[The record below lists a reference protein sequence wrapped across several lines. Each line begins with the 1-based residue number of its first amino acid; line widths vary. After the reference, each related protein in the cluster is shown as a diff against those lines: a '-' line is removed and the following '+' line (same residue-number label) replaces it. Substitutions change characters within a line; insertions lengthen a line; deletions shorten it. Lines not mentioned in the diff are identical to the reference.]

1 MGTIYKKGKNW
12 YIDFYHR
19 GKRRRKKVGPSKR
32 LAELALKDTE
42 LRIAK
47 GEFLGIVDDR
57 KVRFKDY
64 AREWLKEHEIRL
76 KPSTRAD
83 FESIFRIYLLP
94 SYGDLY
100 LAQIQETDIERF
112 LGSLGHLSAK
122 RINNIMVPL
131 KTLFRTAKRR
141 REIRENPCEHIRPLK
156 TEKPQIDPLSFD
168 EVRRF
173 LAKVDPHYHAYFFTA
188 FFTGMRP
195 GEQIALRWE
204 DIDFPERT
212 ISIRRSRVKGI
223 EGPPKTGSSYRDIE
237 ILPPLLDV
245 FKTHEAE
252 TRLRFQSPY
261 VFLSREGG
269 MICLDNLRKRIW
281 YKTLKRARI
290 RPRRMYETRH
300 SFATLMLASGENPH
314 WIARM
319 MGHAST
325 DMLFKRYSRWIPN
338 LTHRDGSAF
347 LDQWEKVFRMD
358 TLWTPKAPKTKK
370 RDYGRSVTP

>member
-19 GKRRRKKVGPSKR
+19 GKRRRKKVGPSKK
-32 LAELALKDTE
+32 LAELALKDVE
-42 LRIAK
+42 LRIAR
-47 GEFLGIVDDR
+47 GEFLGMVDDR

-131 KTLFRTAKRR
+131 KILFRTAKRR

-156 TEKPQIDPLSFD
+156 TEKPRIDPLSFD

-173 LAKVDPHYHAYFFTA
+173 LEKLHPHYHAYFFTA

-195 GEQIALRWE
+195 GEQIALRWD
-204 DIDFPERT
+204 DIDFPGRT

-223 EGPPKTGSSYRDIE
+223 EGSPKTGSSYRDIE
-237 ILPPLLDV
+237 IFPPLLDV
-245 FKTHEAE
+245 LRAHEAK
-252 TRLRFQSPY
+252 TRLKFRSPY
-261 VFLSREGG
+261 VFTSREGG
-269 MICLDNLRKRIW
+269 PIDLDNLRNRIW

-300 SFATLMLASGENPH
+300 TFATLMLSSGENPH

-347 LDQWEKVFRMD
+347 LDQWEKVFQMD

-370 RDYGRSVTP
+370 RDYGRSITP